1 MNFELP
7 PVGQPQPTSATARTP
22 RVTPPVTVADLGA
35 PVEVDLSIP
44 SSPPPDLRAEMAAAA
59 QRADELR
66 DQGRELHFEVDDRGR
81 VLIEVRDLDG
91 NVIRSIPP
99 SRMLDVVAG
108 APLED

>member
-22 RVTPPVTVADLGA
+22 RATPAARGDLGA
-35 PVEVDLSIP
+35 AVEVDVSIP
-44 SSPPPDLRAEMAAAA
+44 SAPPPDLRAEMAAAS
-59 QRADELR
+59 QRVDELR
-66 DQGRELHFEVDDRGR
+66 EQGRELHFEVDDRGR
-81 VLIEVRDLDG
+81 VIIEVRDLEG

>member
-7 PVGQPQPTSATARTP
+7 PVGQPQPTSATGRTP
-22 RVTPPVTVADLGA
+22 RVPPAAGADVGA
-35 PVEVDLSIP
+35 AVEVDVSIP

-66 DQGRELHFEVDDRGR
+66 EQGRELHFEVDDRGR
-81 VLIEVRDLDG
+81 VLIEVRDLEG
-91 NVIRSIPP
+91 RVIRSIPP

>member
-7 PVGQPQPTSATARTP
+7 PVGQPQPTSASTRTP
-22 RVTPPVTVADLGA
+22 RATPPVAAADLGA
-35 PVEVDLSIP
+35 PVEVDVSIP
-44 SSPPPDLRAEMAAAA
+44 SSPPPDLRAEMAKAA
-59 QRADELR
+59 QRADELEE
-66 DQGRELHFEVDDRGR
+66 QGRELHFEVDDRGR
-81 VLIEVRDLDG
+81 VIIEVRDLEG

>member
-7 PVGQPQPTSATARTP
+7 PVGQPQPTSAASRTS
-22 RVTPPVTVADLGA
+22 RATPPVAGLGPA
-35 PVEVDLSIP
+35 VEVDLSIP

-66 DQGRELHFEVDDRGR
+66 EQGRELHFEIDDRGR
-81 VLIEVRDLDG
+81 VIIEVRDLEG